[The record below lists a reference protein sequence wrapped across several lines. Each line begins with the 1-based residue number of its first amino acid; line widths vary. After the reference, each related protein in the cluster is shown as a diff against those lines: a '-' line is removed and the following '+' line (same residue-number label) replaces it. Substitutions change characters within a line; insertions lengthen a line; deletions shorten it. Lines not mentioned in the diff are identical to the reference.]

1 MESQA
6 RGGSE
11 APAAA
16 ARRRLRV
23 QAGRILATL
32 SAVYIIAQFYRSSV
46 AVIAPDLARDIGLSA
61 EALGGMTAAFFLAYA
76 VAVVPAG
83 MMFDRIGP
91 RRTISALLLVGVTG
105 SLVFATAA
113 GTTGLTVGRILMG
126 VGSAGILSGALVV
139 CARWFPGT
147 RYATVV
153 GLLIGVGT
161 TGNLLATTPLAL
173 ASEWIGWRWAFVG
186 VAGVTLTMAAVYFLI
201 VRDAPPDHP
210 YHEREP
216 ESWRQVFAGLFEAWR
231 TPDLAYIIAI
241 HTATYG
247 SLLTILGLWGG
258 PYLFDVHGMTALE
271 RGNVLLAMT
280 LAAMGGSV
288 AYGPLDRLFDTRKGV
303 IMAGAAVTVAVLA
316 ALALAPALA
325 VWQVSVLFAALGG
338 ATGYAV
344 VILAHARAIF
354 PDRLA
359 GRGLTTLTVGN
370 FSGIAFLQIASGL
383 IIGATTG
390 EDGLVDPLG
399 YRYMFG
405 FLAVIVA
412 LALVCF
418 TRITDTK
425 PSQQVARAANA
436 PRART
441 PAAKRRFD

>member
-1 MESQA
+1 MDSQA

-11 APAAA
+11 ALAAA
-16 ARRRLRV
+16 ERRRLRV

-61 EALGGMTAAFFLAYA
+61 QALGAMTAAFFLAYA

-91 RRTISALLLVGVTG
+91 RRTISALMLVGVIG
-105 SLVFATAA
+105 SLVFAGAA
-113 GTTGLTVGRILMG
+113 GYTGLTVGRVLMG
-126 VGSAGILSGALVV
+126 AGSAGILSGSLVV
-139 CARWFPGT
+139 CARWFPGA

-153 GLLIGVGT
+153 GLLVGVGA

-173 ASEWIGWRWAFVG
+173 ASEWVGWRWAFVG
-186 VAGVTLTMAAVYFLI
+186 VAGVTLILAAAHFVI
-201 VRDAPPDHP
+201 VRDAPPGHP

-216 ESWRQVFAGLFEAWR
+216 ESWRQVFAGLLEAWS
-231 TPDLAYIIAI
+231 TPELAYIIAI

-258 PYLFDVHGMTALE
+258 PYLFDVHGLAALE

-280 LAAMGGSV
+280 LAAIGGSI

-303 IMAGAAVTVAVLA
+303 IVAGAAVTVAVLA
-316 ALALAPALA
+316 VLALAPALA
-325 VWQVSVLFAALGG
+325 VWQVTLLFAALGG
-338 ATGYAV
+338 VTGYSV

-370 FSGIAFLQIASGL
+370 FSGIAVLQYASGL

-390 EDGLVDPLG
+390 EDGSVDPLG
-399 YRYMFG
+399 YRLMFG

-412 LALVCF
+412 LALACF

-425 PSQQVARAANA
+425 PSQQAEWAGDPPSARAHSTTG
-436 PRART
+436 RS
-441 PAAKRRFD
+441 D

>member
-1 MESQA
+1 VAET
-6 RGGSE
+6 
-11 APAAA
+11 
-16 ARRRLRV
+16 RRLRV
-23 QAGRILATL
+23 QGSFILATL

-46 AVIAPDLARDIGLSA
+46 AVIAPDLAHDIGLSA
-61 EALGGMTAAFFLAYA
+61 QALGGMTAAFFLAYA

-83 MMFDRIGP
+83 VMFDRIGP
-91 RRTISALLLVGVTG
+91 RRTISSLMLVGVVG
-105 SLVFATAA
+105 SLAFAAA
-113 GTTGLTVGRILMG
+113 DGYTGLTAGRILMG
-126 VGSAGILSGALVV
+126 VGTAGILSGSLVV
-139 CARWFPGT
+139 CARWFPGA

-153 GLLIGVGT
+153 GLLIGVGA

-173 ASEWIGWRWAFVG
+173 ASEWIGWRWTFVG
-186 VAGVTLTMAAVYFLI
+186 VAGATLALAAAHFLI
-201 VRDAPPDHP
+201 VRDAPPGHP

-216 ESWRQVFAGLFEAWR
+216 ESWHQVLAGLLEAWR
-231 TPDLAYIIAI
+231 TPELAYIIAL
-241 HTATYG
+241 HTVSYG

-258 PYLFDVHGMTALE
+258 PYLFDVHGLASLE
-271 RGNVLLAMT
+271 RGNVLLAT
-280 LAAMGGSV
+280 TIAAIGGSFG
-288 AYGPLDRLFDTRKGV
+288 YGPLDRLFDTRKGV
-303 IMAGAAVTVAVLA
+303 IVAGATVTVAVLA
-316 ALALAPALA
+316 VLALAPALA
-325 VWQVSVLFAALGG
+325 VWQVTLLFAALGG

-370 FSGIAFLQIASGL
+370 FSGIAVLQYASGL

-399 YRYMFG
+399 YRLMFG

-412 LALVCF
+412 LALACF

-425 PSQQVARAANA
+425 PSQQLGWAGDP

-441 PAAKRRFD
+441 RSATGQSD